1 MCGLIETCN
10 FMVYCM
16 VSIPPFLTNQ
26 TKQYCS
32 YCLNTIHKTK
42 ALLSILD
49 AEPRRVRESL
59 TNSCQGAA
67 WVFGLQMIL
76 KLFSFGR
83 KSKKSRKR
91 TDKQGGDSEKPL
103 KRESVVDAPGPA
115 RKKRSRIV
123 NPIES
128 DENYISRVDVKI
140 TIPDDLKQWLID
152 DWDLVTRQKQLVPI
166 PRKKNIKEILDE
178 YIKSRTANP
187 DEGFKPGV
195 VQEVADGIQEY
206 FNVMLGTQLL
216 YKFERTQY
224 GDILAEHTNLPMSH
238 LYGAEHLLRLFVKLG
253 NALSF
258 SNLDEKSV
266 QFVVTHIQDFL
277 DYLSKKA
284 DSLFTT
290 DYETATPEYHRRAA
304 T

>member
-1 MCGLIETCN
+1 MPPKLKFGEGERILCYHGPLIYEAK
-10 FMVYCM
+10 CM
-16 VSIPPFLTNQ
+16 KGQMKDKVTRYLIHYNGWNKNWDEWVPENRVLKFNEANLQ
-26 TKQYCS
+26 KQ
-32 YCLNTIHKTK
+32 
-42 ALLSILD
+42 
-49 AEPRRVRESL
+49 REL
-59 TNSCQGAA
+59 REQN
-67 WVFGLQMIL
+67 L
-76 KLFSFGR
+76 KN
-83 KSKKSRKR
+83 KKSRKR
-91 TDKQGGDSEKPL
+91 TVQAVGENEKPL
-103 KRESVVDAPGPA
+103 KREPVVEAPGPV
-115 RKKRSRIV
+115 RKKRTRLA

-128 DENYISRVDVKI
+128 DENFASRVDVKL

-166 PRKKNIKEILDE
+166 PRKKSVKEILDE
-178 YIKSRTANP
+178 YIKSRTASP
-187 DEGFKPGV
+187 DDGLKPGV

-224 GDILAEHTNLPMSH
+224 GDVLTDHTNLPMSH

-258 SNLDEKSV
+258 SSLDEKSV

-277 DYLSKKA
+277 DYLSKNA

>member
-1 MCGLIETCN
+1 MRYVSKHKNVWQN
-10 FMVYCM
+10 FC
-16 VSIPPFLTNQ
+16 INAIPFL
-26 TKQYCS
+26 
-32 YCLNTIHKTK
+32 
-42 ALLSILD
+42 
-49 AEPRRVRESL
+49 R
-59 TNSCQGAA
+59 
-67 WVFGLQMIL
+67 
-76 KLFSFGR
+76 R

-91 TDKQGGDSEKPL
+91 ADKITQGDGEKPTL
-103 KRESVVDAPGPA
+103 KRAAEPAVEVSGPA
-115 RKKRSRIV
+115 RRKRSRIA
-123 NPIES
+123 NPVEN

-140 TIPDDLKQWLID
+140 TIPDDLKQWLVD
-152 DWDLVTRQKQLVPI
+152 DWDLITRQKQLVPI

-178 YIKSRTANP
+178 YIRSRTVNP
-187 DEGFKPGV
+187 DDGLKPGV

-224 GDILAEHTNLPMSH
+224 GDVLTEHPNLPMSH

-258 SNLDEKSV
+258 STLDEKSV

-277 DYLSKKA
+277 DYMAKNA
-284 DSLFTT
+284 DSLFST
-290 DYETATPEYHRRAA
+290 DYETATPEYIRRAA

>member
-1 MCGLIETCN
+1 MPPKLKFGEGERILCYHGPLIYEAK
-10 FMVYCM
+10 CM
-16 VSIPPFLTNQ
+16 KGQMKDKVTRYLIHYNGWNKNWDEWVPENRVLKFNEANLQ
-26 TKQYCS
+26 KQ
-32 YCLNTIHKTK
+32 
-42 ALLSILD
+42 
-49 AEPRRVRESL
+49 REL
-59 TNSCQGAA
+59 REQN
-67 WVFGLQMIL
+67 L
-76 KLFSFGR
+76 
-83 KSKKSRKR
+83 KSKKTRKR
-91 TDKQGGDSEKPL
+91 TDKAVGENDKPL
-103 KRESVVDAPGPA
+103 KREPVVETPGPV
-115 RKKRSRIV
+115 RKKRSRIA

-128 DENYISRVDVKI
+128 DENFTSRVDVKI
-140 TIPDDLKQWLID
+140 TIPDDLKHWLID
-152 DWDLVTRQKQLVPI
+152 DWDLVTRQKQLVPV
-166 PRKKNIKEILDE
+166 PRKKNVKEILDE

-187 DEGFKPGV
+187 NDGLKPGV

-224 GDILAEHTNLPMSH
+224 GDVLTEHTNLPMSH

-258 SNLDEKSV
+258 SSLDEKSV

-277 DYLSKKA
+277 DYLSKNA

>member
-1 MCGLIETCN
+1 MGEN
-10 FMVYCM
+10 
-16 VSIPPFLTNQ
+16 
-26 TKQYCS
+26 
-32 YCLNTIHKTK
+32 
-42 ALLSILD
+42 
-49 AEPRRVRESL
+49 
-59 TNSCQGAA
+59 
-67 WVFGLQMIL
+67 
-76 KLFSFGR
+76 
-83 KSKKSRKR
+83 
-91 TDKQGGDSEKPL
+91 EKPL
-103 KRESVVDAPGPA
+103 KREPVVEAPGPV
-115 RKKRSRIV
+115 RKKRTRLA

-128 DENYISRVDVKI
+128 DENFASRVEVKI

-166 PRKKNIKEILDE
+166 PRKKSVKEILDE
-178 YIKSRTANP
+178 YIKSRTENP
-187 DEGFKPGV
+187 DDGLKPGV

-224 GDILAEHTNLPMSH
+224 GDVLTEHTNLPMSH

-258 SNLDEKSV
+258 SSLDDKSV

-277 DYLSKKA
+277 DYLSKNA

>member
-1 MCGLIETCN
+1 MGEN
-10 FMVYCM
+10 
-16 VSIPPFLTNQ
+16 
-26 TKQYCS
+26 
-32 YCLNTIHKTK
+32 
-42 ALLSILD
+42 
-49 AEPRRVRESL
+49 
-59 TNSCQGAA
+59 
-67 WVFGLQMIL
+67 
-76 KLFSFGR
+76 
-83 KSKKSRKR
+83 
-91 TDKQGGDSEKPL
+91 EKPL
-103 KRESVVDAPGPA
+103 KREPVVEAPGPV
-115 RKKRSRIV
+115 RKKRTRLA

-128 DENYISRVDVKI
+128 DENFASRVEVKI

-166 PRKKNIKEILDE
+166 PRKKSVKEILDE
-178 YIKSRTANP
+178 YIKSRTENP
-187 DEGFKPGV
+187 DDGLKPGV

-224 GDILAEHTNLPMSH
+224 GDVLAEHTNLPMSH

-258 SNLDEKSV
+258 SSLDDKSV

-277 DYLSKKA
+277 DYLSKNA

>member
-1 MCGLIETCN
+1 MPPKLKFGEGERILCYHGPLIYEAK
-10 FMVYCM
+10 CM
-16 VSIPPFLTNQ
+16 KGQMKDKVTRYLIHYNGWNKNWDEWVPENRVLKFNEANLQ
-26 TKQYCS
+26 KQ
-32 YCLNTIHKTK
+32 
-42 ALLSILD
+42 
-49 AEPRRVRESL
+49 REL
-59 TNSCQGAA
+59 REQN
-67 WVFGLQMIL
+67 L
-76 KLFSFGR
+76 

-91 TDKQGGDSEKPL
+91 TDKQGGDSEKPV
-103 KRESVVDAPGPA
+103 KRESLVDAPGPA
-115 RKKRSRIV
+115 RKKRSRIS

-178 YIKSRTANP
+178 YIKSRTSNP

-224 GDILAEHTNLPMSH
+224 GDVLAEHTNLPMSH

-277 DYLSKKA
+277 DYLSKNA